1 MGIPVLERAQSTEL
15 LQLEEFP
22 PTAHPQ
28 GKLSQSN
35 MPPSTGSTRER
46 VNESVRLFFC
56 VALWDGIIKNES
68 TEWVDRWMW
77 G

>member
-1 MGIPVLERAQSTEL
+1 MDIPVLERAQSTEL

-28 GKLSQSN
+28 DKLSQSH
-35 MPPSTGSTRER
+35 MLPSTGCTSER

-56 VALWDGIIKNES
+56 VALLDGIIKNEG
-68 TEWVDRWMW
+68 TAWVDRWMW